1 MFQRLLLIGL
11 GLYVAFATGWVLWSA
26 RVRDLGTSISLLN
39 AACDPTRELWRDI
52 NTRFIEHMQRERG
65 ETVTIRQS
73 HGGSSS
79 QAQAVVDGLDAD
91 VATLALWGDT
101 NAIHKAGLIEDG
113 WENHLPNRSLP
124 FVSTIVFVVRKGNP
138 KGIHDWPDL
147 TRPEVKV
154 ITSNPKTSGNG
165 KWSLLAAYGSVRLRG
180 GSEAEAEQYLEK
192 LFEAVPVLDT
202 SARAA
207 TMTFSQKKIGD
218 VHLAWENEACLEV
231 AEANGGLE
239 IVRPPLSVL
248 AEPHVAVITA
258 NARRKGTFAPAE
270 AYLRFTYSPEAQDL
284 IAKHHYRPT
293 NPEAWERHK
302 DEFGTMEMFPVEKL
316 TPGKTTPTEV
326 WAELNRKFFAE
337 DALFDAIFTR
347 LHGGRKSR

>member
-1 MFQRLLLIGL
+1 MFQRLLLIL
-11 GLYVAFATGWVLWSA
+11 VGLYATGATGWVLWSA
-26 RVRDLGTSISLLN
+26 RVRDQGNAVSLLN

-52 NTRFIEHMQRERG
+52 NARFTEHMRRERG
-65 ETVTIRQS
+65 EAVTIRQS

-101 NAIHKAGLIEDG
+101 NAIHKAGLIEDE
-113 WENHLPNRSLP
+113 WETHLPNRSLP

-138 KGIHDWPDL
+138 KGIRDWPDL
-147 TRPEVKV
+147 ARPDVKV
-154 ITSNPKTSGNG
+154 ITPNPKTSGNG

-180 GSEAEAEQYLEK
+180 GDEAEAEQYLEK
-192 LFEAVPVLDT
+192 LFAAVPVLDT

-218 VHLAWENEACLEV
+218 VHLTWENEAYLEV

-239 IVRPPLSVL
+239 IVRPPISVL

-258 NARRKGTFAPAE
+258 NARRKGTFAAAE
-270 AYLRFTYSPEAQDL
+270 AYMRFTYSPEAQDL

-302 DEFGTMEMFPVEKL
+302 DEFGALEMFPVEKL

-326 WAELNRKFFAE
+326 WAELNRRFFSE
-337 DALFDAIFTR
+337 GALFDTIFTR
-347 LHGGRKSR
+347 LHGGGKTR